1 MSSDQLILAFIK
13 GSWDK
18 FPDEHKRTF
27 LALAKEDLRMPINK
41 LTFATEID
49 RTKIN
54 ASVSAL
60 EALQL
65 IQVSQSG
72 VAKICELSG
81 LGWDFA
87 QIVLK
92 LNVEGE

>member
-1 MSSDQLILAFIK
+1 MVNENEVILSFIK
-13 GSWDK
+13 GSWDN

-27 LALAKEDLRMPINK
+27 RALAKPDTRVPINK

-49 RTKIN
+49 RNKIN

-65 IQVSQSG
+65 IQVTQSG
-72 VAKICELSG
+72 PAKICELTE

-87 QIVLK
+87 RLLRII
-92 LNVEGE
+92 

>member
-1 MSSDQLILAFIK
+1 MGDKVILSFVK

-27 LALAKEDLRMPINK
+27 LALAKPDMRIPINK
-41 LTFATEID
+41 LTFATQID
-49 RTKIN
+49 RNKIN

-65 IQVSQSG
+65 IQVTQSG
-72 VAKICELSG
+72 PSKICELTDF
-81 LGWDFA
+81 GWDFA
-87 QIVLK
+87 K
-92 LNVEGE
+92 LLNIKIEEE